1 MFIRPVGDKVLL
13 RFPDSERAADGVV
26 LFDSSDRRMDAVVV
40 AKGGRVSERVQIGQT
55 VVADRMD
62 GIILRLDGVEFRLV
76 PEKSIVAENGYGR
89 E

>member
-1 MFIRPVGDKVLL
+1 MFIRPIGDKVLL
-13 RFPDSERAADGVV
+13 RFPDSARTVDGIV
-26 LFDSSDRRMDAVVV
+26 LFDSTDRRMDAVVV
-40 AKGGRVSERVQIGQT
+40 AKGGRVSEHVQIGQT